1 MQYSGIKLTANV
13 GTINK
18 QKSLKLAQ
26 CLKGEYDFSY
36 KFLSADANDSLN
48 LVVGSGLV
56 SVSLDHGVSWTPI
69 SKSFSFN
76 YSKNLTGIK
85 LRVDSRSASFGLVAS
100 DRINL
105 SNPTV
110 QLTFGNN
117 FDFDLPDTRYQ
128 AWSMGQIDSLTGLSW
143 NNGQVTHSDSLVGIK
158 ITESIGGDDVS
169 DYAKFSLSAT
179 SDIRLETNN
188 AIAQIINYKGQV
200 VIDSS
205 DSYDSVLEGHLAAGT
220 YYIGFS
226 TESSTSETFTS
237 SLSFI

>member
-1 MQYSGIKLTANV
+1 MQYSGIKLTSNV

-18 QKSLKLAQ
+18 LKPLKLSQ
-26 CLKGEYDFSY
+26 CLKGVYDFNY
-36 KFLSADANDSLN
+36 KFLSADSKDSLN
-48 LVVGSGLV
+48 LVVGSGLI
-56 SVSLDHGVSWTPI
+56 SVSLDNGVSWTQA
-69 SKSFSFN
+69 KSFSFKYN
-76 YSKNLTGIK
+76 KNLTDIK

-128 AWSMGQIDSLTGLSW
+128 AWGMGQIDSLTGLNW
-143 NNGQVTHSDSLVGIK
+143 NNGQVTRSDSLIGIK
-158 ITESIGGDDVS
+158 ITEAIGGDDVS

-179 SDIRLETNN
+179 SDIKLETNN

-226 TESSTSETFTS
+226 TESSTVGSFTS

>member
-18 QKSLKLAQ
+18 LKPLKLSQ
-26 CLKGEYDFSY
+26 CLKGVYDFNY
-36 KFLSADANDSLN
+36 KFLSADTNDSLN
-48 LVVGSGLV
+48 LVVGSGLI
-56 SVSLDHGVSWTPI
+56 SVSLDNGVSWTQA
-69 SKSFSFN
+69 KSFSFKYN
-76 YSKNLTGIK
+76 KNLTDIK

-110 QLTFGNN
+110 QLNFGKS
-117 FDFDLPDTRYQ
+117 FDFDMPDTKYHS
-128 AWSMGQIDSLTGLSW
+128 WNMGGIDPLTGLNW
-143 NNGQVTHSDSLVGIK
+143 NNGQVVRNDLMGIK
-158 ITESIGGDDVS
+158 ITETIGGDDFS
-169 DYAKFSLSAT
+169 DYAKFSLSEA
-179 SDIRLETNN
+179 SNIRLNTTG
-188 AIAQIINYKGQV
+188 AIAQIINYQGSV

-205 DSYDSVLEGHLAAGT
+205 DSYDSVLEKNLTAGT

-226 TESSTSETFTS
+226 SESSTVGTFTS

>member
-18 QKSLKLAQ
+18 LKPLKLSQ
-26 CLKGEYDFSY
+26 CLKGVYDFDY
-36 KFLSADANDSLN
+36 KFLSADTNDSLN
-48 LVVGSGLV
+48 LVVGSGLI
-56 SVSLDHGVSWTPI
+56 SVSLDNGVSWTQA
-69 SKSFSFN
+69 KSFSFKYN
-76 YSKNLTGIK
+76 RNLTDIK

-110 QLTFGNN
+110 QLTLGKS
-117 FDFDLPDTRYQ
+117 FDFDLPDTKYYS
-128 AWSMGQIDSLTGLSW
+128 WNMGGIDPLTGLNW
-143 NNGQVTHSDSLVGIK
+143 NNGQVIRNDSIGIK
-158 ITESIGGDDVS
+158 ITETIGGDDFS
-169 DYAKFSLSAT
+169 DYAKFSLSEV
-179 SDIRLETNN
+179 SNIRLNTTG
-188 AIAQIINYKGQV
+188 AIAQIINYKGSV

-205 DSYDSVLEGHLAAGT
+205 DTYDSVLEKNLTAGT

-226 TESSTSETFTS
+226 SESSTVGTFTS